1 MTTPLPRLNFSTV
14 VASLVLG
21 TAQLNAVGAP
31 AFGVQ
36 AGLTVPLQSDLQV
49 TTGATVNNPTLGFH
63 ADWAL
68 RGGAVLRTRVDVGL
82 FASADRSSAT
92 PAFQQTLHTRVR
104 AGVMGAEYLFR
115 PSAEVPVFTVGAGV
129 YLIQWNVNSTNVMV
143 TPTGVFAPESS
154 STWTREG
161 LGVLALYRW
170 NRHAET
176 ELKVICSHYGY
187 ENLATRMVTLNVLWN
202 F

>member
-1 MTTPLPRLNFSTV
+1 MHPRQPWALF
-14 VASLVLG
+14 LLLG
-21 TAQLNAVGAP
+21 AHCCSCVCLYAVEAP
-31 AFGVQ
+31 TFGVQ
-36 AGLTVPLQSDLQV
+36 AGLTVPLQGDLRS
-49 TTGATVNNPTLGFH
+49 TTGASASNPNLGFH
-63 ADWAL
+63 ADWIL
-68 RGGAVLRTRVDVGL
+68 WDGAVLRTRLDVGL
-82 FASADRSSAT
+82 FSSADRTSTT

-104 AGVMGAEYLFR
+104 DGAMGAEYLFR
-115 PSAEVPVFTVGAGV
+115 PCAEVPVFAVGAGV
-129 YLIQWNVNSTNVMV
+129 YLIQWNVNTTNTMV
-143 TPTGVFAPESS
+143 ASGGSFAPASS

-176 ELKVICSHYGY
+176 ELKVIYSHYGY

>member
-1 MTTPLPRLNFSTV
+1 MHSRRPWFLMLVVCAQCCMCVRL
-14 VASLVLG
+14 
-21 TAQLNAVGAP
+21 TAAEVSSW
-31 AFGVQ
+31 GVQ
-36 AGLTVPLQSDLQV
+36 AGLSVPLQSDLRV
-49 TTGATVNNPTLGFH
+49 TTGDSVNNPTVGFH

-68 RGGAVLRTRVDVGL
+68 RGGAILRTRLDLGL
-82 FASADRSSAT
+82 FSSADRSSNT
-92 PAFQQTLHTRVR
+92 PAFQQDLHTRVR
-104 AGVMGAEYLFR
+104 AGIMGVEYLLR

-129 YLIQWNVNSTNVMV
+129 YLIQWNVNSTNTMV
-143 TPTGVFAPESS
+143 TPDGAFAPVSS

-170 NRHAET
+170 DRHAQT
-176 ELKVICSHYGY
+176 ELKVIFSHYGY

>member
-1 MTTPLPRLNFSTV
+1 MHPRHSWALFLLLCAQCCLCV
-14 VASLVLG
+14 SLS
-21 TAQLNAVGAP
+21 AVEAP

-36 AGLTVPLQSDLQV
+36 AGLTVPLQSDLRV
-49 TTGATVNNPTLGFH
+49 TTGDGANPTLGFH

-68 RGGAVLRTRVDVGL
+68 RGGAVLRTRLDVGL
-82 FASADRSSAT
+82 FSSADRSSAT

-104 AGVMGAEYLFR
+104 AGVMGAEYLLR
-115 PSAEVPVFTVGAGV
+115 PSDEVPVFTVGAGL
-129 YLIQWNVNSTNVMV
+129 YLIQWNVNSTNTMI
-143 TPTGVFAPESS
+143 TPTGSFAPESS

-176 ELKVICSHYGY
+176 ELKVIFSHYGY